1 MCCTFSSA
9 YLFPAKNGKNRKKI
23 FFSFSART
31 HACFLL
37 FLHTFSSRKMGKVEK
52 KSFFLSLPER
62 TRVFFVSAYLFRAK
76 NGKNRK
82 IFFFSFSA
90 RTHACFFCFC
100 IPFPRKKR
108 EKSKNFLFSFSA
120 RTHKRVRARKTTRAI
135 QLSENR
141 RGRFGIARTVTSSCG
156 HCLKSAPKSARIVI
170 LLA

>member
-9 YLFPAKNGKNRKKI
+9 YLFPAKNGKNRKNS
-23 FFSFSART
+23 FFLSLPERTRVFCCFCIPFPREKWEKSKKNLFFFLCPNARV
-31 HACFLL
+31 FFL
-37 FLHTFSSRKMGKVEK
+37 FLHTFSARKTGKIEK
-52 KSFFLSLPER
+52 FSFFLSLPER
-62 TRVFFVSAYLFRAK
+62 TRVFFVSAYLFPAK
-76 NGKNRK
+76 TGK
-82 IFFFSFSA
+82 I
-90 RTHACFFCFC
+90 
-100 IPFPRKKR
+100 
-108 EKSKNFLFSFSA
+108 ENFLFSFSA